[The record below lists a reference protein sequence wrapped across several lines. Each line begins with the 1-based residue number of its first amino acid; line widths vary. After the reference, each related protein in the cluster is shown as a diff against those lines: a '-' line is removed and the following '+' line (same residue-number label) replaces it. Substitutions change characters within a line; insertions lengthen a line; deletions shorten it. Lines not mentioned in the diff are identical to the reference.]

1 MSFPF
6 ADSVAILTG
15 ASRGIGPIIA
25 ERLAAA
31 GLRLAL
37 VARDPEGLRQT
48 AGRIAATGR
57 APLVIQAD
65 IGDEADQIRIAD
77 TVRTRLGPP
86 ALLVNN
92 AAIERIGR
100 FQDLTTAQIKDVL
113 LTNLL
118 GAQILTRLVLP
129 GMLAEGRGHI
139 VNIGSV
145 AGRIPYPYGTV
156 NSAAKQGLTGFTWS
170 LWAELRGTGVGVSVV
185 HPTLVG
191 RVGIAARWPSAGRP
205 PLLRQVSAE
214 RVAQAVVD
222 CVRKDRVEVTVAP
235 ATERIADVVSA
246 VSPRLAA
253 WGARRIGLYRYLR
266 DIALA
271 TDAASPTGGYPR

>member
-1 MSFPF
+1 MSFVF
-6 ADSVAILTG
+6 ADSVGILTG

-25 ERLAAA
+25 ERLAAQ
-31 GLRLAL
+31 GMRLAL
-37 VARDPEGLRQT
+37 VARGLDGLRHT
-48 AGRIAATGR
+48 ARHIASAGRT
-57 APLVIQAD
+57 PLVIQGD
-65 IGDEADQIRIAD
+65 IGDEADQARIVD
-77 TVRTRLGPP
+77 TVRTQLGPP

-100 FQDLTTAQIKDVL
+100 FQDLTTAQIKDIL

-118 GAQILTRLVLP
+118 GAQMLTRLVLP
-129 GMLAEGRGHI
+129 DMVDSGRGHI

-156 NSAAKQGLTGFTWS
+156 NSAAKHGLTGFTWS
-170 LWAELRGTGVGVSVV
+170 LRAELRGTGVGVSAV

-191 RVGIAARWPSAGRP
+191 GVGISARWPPAGRP
-205 PLLRQVSAE
+205 WLLREVSAE

-222 CVRKDRVEVTVAP
+222 CVRKDAVEVTVAP
-235 ATERIADVVSA
+235 TVEKVADVVSA

-266 DIALA
+266 DMALA
-271 TDAASPTGGYPR
+271 TDDALPTGGCRR